1 MFYYYGI
8 DWTYIIL
15 VLPMVIFS
23 LIASAKVNT
32 TFEKYAKVFSRRG
45 LSAYEAARRVLE
57 YNGVFDVKIE
67 RVRGKLTDHYDP
79 KTNVIR
85 LSEAVH
91 DSTSVASIGVAC
103 HEAGHA
109 VQHAQNYAPVKIRTA
124 IVPITNIGSMLA
136 MPLILIGLLLTY
148 MGGHY
153 IWVAYLGVALFSLC
167 VIFQL
172 ITLPTEFDASRR
184 AMKGIAA
191 AGVLDEDEAVGA
203 RKVLTAAAMTYV
215 AALAVSIMQLLR
227 LLLIVAG
234 ARRRD

>member
-1 MFYYYGI
+1 MLYYYGI

-23 LIASAKVNT
+23 LIASANVNT
-32 TFEKYAKVFSRRG
+32 TFEKYARVFSRRG
-45 LSAYEAARRVLE
+45 ISAYEAAKRVLE
-57 YNGVFDVKIE
+57 YNGVYDVKIE

-109 VQHAQNYAPVKIRTA
+109 VQHAKNYVPVKIRTA

-148 MGGHY
+148 MGSQY
-153 IWVAYLGVALFSLC
+153 VWVAYLGVALFSLC
-167 VIFQL
+167 VVFQL
-172 ITLPTEFDASRR
+172 VTLPTEFDASRR
-184 AMKGIAA
+184 AMKGIAD
-191 AGVLDEDEAVGA
+191 AGVLDRDEAASA

-227 LLLIVAG
+227 LLIIVAG